1 MTIALVGDKSGF
13 RGMLVMAFICR
24 WNDLKSIMILKKLIP
39 LFLFFAILF
48 ASGGYDHGTSAG
60 KGNWD
65 ISLTWNPFNYFEQ
78 GQSYAVFGYG
88 LTERLDIH
96 GYYSYTQRGNDNY
109 YGGFSYQFYKSNR
122 IDLSTAI
129 GVRKYRNENTTHIFS
144 PQLLYTVRLS
154 DRIGVGGSFVNIKGG
169 KIKDKSEGVAK
180 DVFLMVKIFE
190 SIKYKIDITVGG
202 FNPVLWEPESGN
214 WYPTYSLD
222 IKLKR

>member
-1 MTIALVGDKSGF
+1 
-13 RGMLVMAFICR
+13 
-24 WNDLKSIMILKKLIP
+24 MILKKLIP

-88 LTERLDIH
+88 LTEHLDIH
-96 GYYSYTQRGNDNY
+96 GYYSYTHKGNDNY

-129 GVRKYRNENTTHIFS
+129 GVRKYRNEPTTHIFL

-154 DRIGVGGSFVNIKGG
+154 DRMGIGGSFVNIMDASTSSAQGNM
-169 KIKDKSEGVAK
+169 GVAK
-180 DVFLMVKIFE
+180 DVFLMVKLHE
-190 SIKYKIDITVGG
+190 SKKYRLNITVGA
-202 FNPVLWEPESGN
+202 FNPVFWEPKSGD

-222 IKLKR
+222 IKFKR

>member
-1 MTIALVGDKSGF
+1 
-13 RGMLVMAFICR
+13 
-24 WNDLKSIMILKKLIP
+24 MILKKLIP
-39 LFLFFAILF
+39 IFLFFAILF

-96 GYYSYTQRGNDNY
+96 GYYSYTHKGNDNY

-129 GVRKYRNENTTHIFS
+129 GVRKYQNEPTIHIFS

-154 DRIGVGGSFVNIKGG
+154 DRIGIGGSFVNIKGG

-180 DVFLMVKIFE
+180 DVFLIVRIYE
-190 SIKYKIDITVGG
+190 SKNYRLDFTVGA
-202 FNPVLWEPESGN
+202 FNPVFWEPESRD